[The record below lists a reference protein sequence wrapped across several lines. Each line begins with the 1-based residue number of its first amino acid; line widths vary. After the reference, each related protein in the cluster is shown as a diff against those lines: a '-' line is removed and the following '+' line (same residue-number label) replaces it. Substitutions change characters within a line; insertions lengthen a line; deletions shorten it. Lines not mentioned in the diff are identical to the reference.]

1 MRRFMEDAKA
11 KSATMRIRDL
21 KGLGPKTEQML
32 SVIGITHAEQL
43 FASDPFEVY
52 AQLRQKVPGTS
63 LNALYALIG
72 AIENVHWQAI
82 KQQRRTEIIL
92 RLEDM
97 GIAP

>member
-1 MRRFMEDAKA
+1 MEEAKGD
-11 KSATMRIRDL
+11 SAAMRIRDL

-32 SVIGITHAEQL
+32 SIIGITRAEQL
-43 FASDPFEVY
+43 LAGDPFEIY
-52 AQLRQKVPGTS
+52 AQLRQHIPGTS

-72 AIENVHWQAI
+72 AIENVHWQEI
-82 KQQRRTEIIL
+82 KRQRRIEIIL

>member
-1 MRRFMEDAKA
+1 MEEAKVG
-11 KSATMRIRDL
+11 SATLRIRDL

-32 SVIGITHAEQL
+32 AVIGIATAEQL
-43 FASDPFEVY
+43 LAGDPFMMY

-72 AIENVHWQAI
+72 AIENVSWQEI
-82 KQQRRTEIIL
+82 KRQRRTEIIL